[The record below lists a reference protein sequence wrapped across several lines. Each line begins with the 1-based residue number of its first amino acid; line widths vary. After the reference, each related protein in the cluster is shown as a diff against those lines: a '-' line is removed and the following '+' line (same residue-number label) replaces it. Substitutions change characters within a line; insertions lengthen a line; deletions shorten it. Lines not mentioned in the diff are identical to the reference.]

1 MYDFALNLF
10 WKHLKNKVSNS
21 QRKNS
26 LIPLIS
32 VFWCILFVITC
43 ILFAT
48 DRESRHRIALFNA
61 SVIKRTERKTRGSP
75 KILNSQ

>member
-10 WKHLKNKVSNS
+10 WKLLKNKVSNS
-21 QRKNS
+21 QGKNS

-48 DRESRHRIALFNA
+48 DREKSAQKRFVQCFNHE
-61 SVIKRTERKTRGSP
+61 KHWR
-75 KILNSQ
+75 